1 MIYPVFIAALVLIFL
16 TIPAPWSTMY
26 IQSALF
32 SVVVISFINLATC
45 KLSSIAVTM
54 GESLRAAI
62 MAVLAIAAII
72 LLNAQLGLGKSQA
85 GMIIRYLCEIAAAGF
100 VMWRVLSIAWQ
111 PVAITVG
118 LSAAIIYSA
127 LWFYFKIPVL

>member
-32 SVVVISFINLATC
+32 SVVVISIINLATC
-45 KLSSIAVTM
+45 KLSSISVTM

-62 MAVLAIAAII
+62 MAVLAVAAII

-85 GMIIRYLCEIAAAGF
+85 GTIIRYLCEIAAGGF
-100 VMWRVLSIAWQ
+100 VMWRALAIAWQ
-111 PVAITVG
+111 PVAITVS

>member
-1 MIYPVFIAALVLIFL
+1 
-16 TIPAPWSTMY
+16 MY

-32 SVVVISFINLATC
+32 SVVVISFVNLVTC
-45 KLSSIAVTM
+45 KLSSISVTM
-54 GESLRAAI
+54 GESLRAAM
-62 MAVLAIAAII
+62 MAVLIVAAII
-72 LLNAQLGLGKSQA
+72 LFNAQLGLGKSQVFT
-85 GMIIRYLCEIAAAGF
+85 IIRYLCEFAAAGF
-100 VMWRVLSIAWQ
+100 VMWRALSIAWQ

>member
-1 MIYPVFIAALVLIFL
+1 MIYSVFITALVLIFL

-32 SVVVISFINLATC
+32 SVVVISFVNLVTC
-45 KLSSIAVTM
+45 KLSSISVTM
-54 GESLRAAI
+54 GESLRAAM
-62 MAVLAIAAII
+62 MAVLIVAAII
-72 LLNAQLGLGKSQA
+72 LFNAQLGLGKSQVFT
-85 GMIIRYLCEIAAAGF
+85 IIRYLFEFAAAGF
-100 VMWRVLSIAWQ
+100 VMWRALLIVWQ

>member
-32 SVVVISFINLATC
+32 SVVVISIITLATC
-45 KLSSIAVTM
+45 KLSSISVTM

-62 MAVLAIAAII
+62 MAVLAVAAII

-85 GMIIRYLCEIAAAGF
+85 GTIIRYLCEFAAAGF
-100 VMWRVLSIAWQ
+100 VMWRALAIAWQ
-111 PVAITVG
+111 PVAITVA
-118 LSAAIIYSA
+118 LSAAIIYSS